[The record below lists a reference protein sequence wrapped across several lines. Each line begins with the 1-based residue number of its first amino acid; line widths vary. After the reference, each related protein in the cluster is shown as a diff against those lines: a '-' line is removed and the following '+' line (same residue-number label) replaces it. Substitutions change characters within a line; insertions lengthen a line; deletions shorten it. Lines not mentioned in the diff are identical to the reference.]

1 MKNFYLC
8 VTVAAGLCIGARA
21 DMPFR
26 TGEVFGQAVKVTEG
40 AAGSGR
46 CVNAAGDLLYVG
58 GKETLGVYGL
68 AGDPLHPKLLGEAK
82 DIASAR
88 QIALQGGMAY
98 VSARANGIWIVDCRN
113 PAKPFVAGHYPST
126 ANCTGIDVAGDVCF
140 VGGSKSGLEFIDM
153 SRPQNPQLIR
163 CVKKEPAESQSVAY
177 RDGLLFSGEWGGKC
191 VTIWDARDMKSL
203 KRLACCA
210 LESNGDGV
218 WVDGKWLYAS
228 TGFSKEDKVPGAK
241 AHPGQMGLEIYDVEN
256 PHAPKKVSRVDF
268 EYCKP
273 CTYDMWLV
281 RVAGGMAF
289 CTATG
294 GGLYAVDVSDK
305 SAPKVVDRWVPGNKH
320 QVMSV
325 AVGDGAVY
333 VTVANSGTWAI
344 AAKGARRVAAE
355 RGRPPANASLRMPRP
370 EAPKGFRRWLPSD
383 TSLSANVTGL
393 AVTGD
398 VCYAA
403 AGTAGLFVLELL
415 EDGIAERRRIPLAE
429 CMDVAIAGD
438 RLFVAA
444 GREGWIVFEM
454 ARTGELKE
462 IARVPS
468 VVARDV
474 YAYGDGKRWAA
485 FNTTVYDI
493 SDLAKPE
500 PLANMV
506 NQSRYN
512 KFLSP
517 DILGGR
523 WVAGNSALKCFSW
536 LELVAQERDPPVA
549 VAQERDPPVAV
560 AQERDPPVRKMEAY
574 ASRMGGMCAFGEK
587 AFLADNGGWAIVEPG
602 GQDVP
607 QIRQFPGK
615 KRVSGL
621 PRWNGG
627 KLVAVSGGDRTASIW
642 DFGDVE
648 NPRLVRWYAL
658 PCPTDAA
665 SFWRDTLV
673 IPARLQGVL
682 VGK

>member
-1 MKNFYLC
+1 MKKLYLC
-8 VTVAAGLCIGARA
+8 MTAAAGLCIGARA
-21 DMPFR
+21 DVPFH
-26 TGEVFGQAVKVTEG
+26 TGEVFGKAVKVAEG
-40 AAGSGR
+40 SAGSGR
-46 CVNAAGDLLYVG
+46 CVNVAGDLLYVG
-58 GKETLGVYGL
+58 GKETLGVYSL
-68 AGDPLHPKLLGEAK
+68 SGDPLRPKLLGEAK

-88 QIALQGGMAY
+88 QIALQDGMAY
-98 VSARANGIWIVDCRN
+98 VTARANGIWIVDCRN

-140 VGGSKSGLEFIDM
+140 VGGSKSGLEFIDV
-153 SRPQNPQLIR
+153 SRPQRPQLIQ
-163 CVKKEPAESQSVAY
+163 CVKKEPVESQSVAY

-228 TGFSKEDKVPGAK
+228 TGFSKADKSPGAK
-241 AHPGQMGLEIYDVEN
+241 AHPGQMGLEIYDVAN
-256 PHAPKKVSRVDF
+256 PCAPKKVSRVDF

-289 CTATG
+289 CTATA

-305 SAPKVVDRWVPGNKH
+305 SAPKVVDRWMPDNRH
-320 QVMSV
+320 QVTSV
-325 AVGDGAVY
+325 AAGDGAVY
-333 VTVANSGTWAI
+333 VTVVNAGTWAI
-344 AAKGARRVAAE
+344 AAKGAQRLAVV
-355 RGRPPANASLRMPRP
+355 RGQPPVNASFRTPRP
-370 EAPKGFRRWLPSD
+370 EAPKGFHRWLPSD

-403 AGTAGLFVLELL
+403 AGTAGLFELELS
-415 EDGIAERRRIPLAE
+415 DSGIAEKRRIPLAE
-429 CMDVAIAGD
+429 CMDVALAGD

-444 GREGWIVFEM
+444 GREGWIVFKR
-454 ARTGELKE
+454 AQAGELKE

-468 VVARDV
+468 AVARDV
-474 YAYGDGKRWAA
+474 YAYGDGTRWAA

-493 SDLAKPE
+493 SDLAKPK

-517 DILGGR
+517 DLIGGR
-523 WVAGNSALKCFSW
+523 ARSPSAPHQVWVAGNSALKFFSW
-536 LELVAQERDPPVA
+536 LDAVAASCDPPA
-549 VAQERDPPVAV
+549 KP
-560 AQERDPPVRKMEAY
+560 RKMEGY
-574 ASRMGGMCAFGEK
+574 VSRMGGMCAFGEK
-587 AFLADNGGWAIVEPG
+587 AFMADNGGWAIVEPG
-602 GQDVP
+602 GKDVP
-607 QIRQFPGK
+607 QIRPFPGK
-615 KRVSGL
+615 KRMVGL

-642 DFGDVE
+642 DFSDVE
-648 NPRLVRWYAL
+648 NPRLVRWFAL
-658 PCPTDAA
+658 PCATDAA

-682 VGK
+682 IGK

>member
-1 MKNFYLC
+1 MKKLC
-8 VTVAAGLCIGARA
+8 LCAATMLAAGICAGGSA
-21 DMPFR
+21 DVPFR
-26 TGEVFGQAVKVTEG
+26 TGEVFGKAVKVAEG
-40 AAGSGR
+40 AAGFGR
-46 CVNAAGDLLYVG
+46 CVNIEGDFLYVG
-58 GKETLGVYGL
+58 GKETLGVYSL
-68 AGDPLHPKLLGEAK
+68 SGDPLHPKLLGETK

-98 VSARANGIWIVDCRN
+98 VSARANGIWIVDCRS
-113 PAKPFVAGHYPST
+113 PAKPLVAGHYPST

-140 VGGSKSGLEFIDM
+140 VGGSKSGLEFIDV

-163 CVKKEPAESQSVAY
+163 CVKKEPVESQSVAY

-218 WVDGKWLYAS
+218 WMDGKWLYAS
-228 TGFSKEDKVPGAK
+228 TGFSKEDKAPGAK

-305 SAPKVVDRWVPGNKH
+305 SAPKVVDRWMPENKH

-370 EAPKGFRRWLPSD
+370 EAPKGFHRWLPSD
-383 TSLSANVTGL
+383 ASLSANVTGL

-403 AGTAGLFVLELL
+403 AGTAGLFVLELS
-415 EDGIAERRRIPLAE
+415 EDGIAEKRRIPLAE

-454 ARTGELKE
+454 ARELKE

-468 VVARDV
+468 AVARDV

-493 SDLAKPE
+493 LDLNNPK

-536 LELVAQERDPPVA
+536 LDAVAASCDPPVKL
-549 VAQERDPPVAV
+549 
-560 AQERDPPVRKMEAY
+560 RKMEGY
-574 ASRMGGMCAFGEK
+574 VSRMGGMCAFGEK

-615 KRVSGL
+615 KRVMGL

-627 KLVAVSGGDRTASIW
+627 KLVAVSGGDRTASTW
-642 DFGDVE
+642 DFSDVE

-673 IPARLQGVL
+673 IPARLHGVL

>member
-1 MKNFYLC
+1 MKRFALC
-8 VTVAAGLCIGARA
+8 ITVVAGLCVGARA
-21 DMPFR
+21 DVPFR
-26 TGEVFGQAVKVTEG
+26 TGEVFGKAVKVAEG
-40 AAGSGR
+40 AVGSGR
-46 CVNAAGDLLYVG
+46 CANIEGEFLYVG
-58 GKETLGVYGL
+58 GKDSLGVYSMS
-68 AGDPLHPKLLGEAK
+68 GDPLRPKLLGETR

-98 VSARANGIWIVDCRN
+98 ISARANGIWIVDCRD
-113 PAKPFVAGHYPST
+113 PARPFVAGHYPST

-140 VGGSKSGLEFIDM
+140 VGGSKSGLEFIDV
-153 SRPQNPQLIR
+153 SRPQRPQLIQ
-163 CVKKEPAESQSVAY
+163 CVKKEPVESQSVAY

-228 TGFSKEDKVPGAK
+228 TGFSKEDKMPGAK
-241 AHPGQMGLEIYDVEN
+241 AHPGQMGLEIYDVAN
-256 PHAPKKVSRVDF
+256 PRAPKKVSRVDF

-305 SAPKVVDRWVPGNKH
+305 SAPKVIDRWMPENKH
-320 QVMSV
+320 QVTSV
-325 AVGDGAVY
+325 AVGDGVVY
-333 VTVANSGTWAI
+333 VTVAGSGTWAI
-344 AAKGARRVAAE
+344 EAKGAKRIEVE
-355 RGRPPANASLRMPRP
+355 KGKPPANAHVRPPRP
-370 EAPKGFRRWLPSD
+370 EKPKGFHRWLPSD
-383 TSLSANVTGL
+383 KSLAANVTGL
-393 AVTGD
+393 AVKGN

-403 AGTAGLFVLELL
+403 AGTAGLFVLELS
-415 EDGIAERRRIPLAE
+415 EAGIKERTRIPLAE
-429 CMDVAIAGD
+429 CMDAAIAGA

-444 GREGWIVFEM
+444 GREGWIVYEM
-454 ARTGELKE
+454 EPSGGLKE

-468 VVARDV
+468 AVARDV
-474 YAYGDGKRWAA
+474 YAYGDGTRWAA

-493 SDLAKPE
+493 SDLAKPK

-517 DILGGR
+517 DLLGGQ
-523 WVAGNSALKCFSW
+523 WVAGNSALKYFSW
-536 LELVAQERDPPVA
+536 LELVAQERDAPTKP
-549 VAQERDPPVAV
+549 
-560 AQERDPPVRKMEAY
+560 RKMEGY
-574 ASRMGGMCAFGEK
+574 VSRMGGMCAFGEK

-602 GQDVP
+602 GEDMP
-607 QIRQFPGK
+607 QIRPFPGK
-615 KRVSGL
+615 KRVTGL

-627 KLVAVSGGDRTASIW
+627 TLVAVSGGDRTASIW
-642 DFGDVE
+642 DFSDVE
-648 NPRLVRWYAL
+648 NPRLVRWFAL
-658 PCPTDAA
+658 PCATDAA

-682 VGK
+682 VPITSS

>member
-1 MKNFYLC
+1 MKRFALFI
-8 VTVAAGLCIGARA
+8 TVVAGLCVRTRA
-21 DMPFR
+21 DVPFR
-26 TGEVFGQAVKVTEG
+26 TGEVFGKAVKVAEG

-46 CVNAAGDLLYVG
+46 CVNIEGELLYVG
-58 GKETLGVYGL
+58 GKETLGVYSL
-68 AGDPLHPKLLGEAK
+68 SGDPLHPKLLGEAK

-98 VSARANGIWIVDCRN
+98 VSARVNGIWIVDCRD
-113 PAKPFVAGHYPST
+113 PARPFVVGHYPST

-140 VGGSKSGLEFIDM
+140 VGGSKSGLEFIDV

-163 CVKKEPAESQSVAY
+163 CVKKEPVESQSVAY

-228 TGFSKEDKVPGAK
+228 TGFSKEDKKPGVK

-305 SAPKVVDRWVPGNKH
+305 SAPKVIDRWMPENKH
-320 QVMSV
+320 QVTSI

-344 AAKGARRVAAE
+344 AAKGARRVAME
-355 RGRPPANASLRMPRP
+355 RGKPPVNANFRTPRP
-370 EAPKGFRRWLPSD
+370 EAPKGFHRWLPSD
-383 TSLSANVTGL
+383 MSLSANVTGL

-403 AGTAGLFVLELL
+403 AGTAGLFVLELS
-415 EDGIAERRRIPLAE
+415 ENGIAEKRRIPLAE

-462 IARVPS
+462 VARVPS
-468 VVARDV
+468 AAARDV
-474 YAYGDGKRWAA
+474 YAYGDGTRWAA

-493 SDLAKPE
+493 SDLTKPK
-500 PLANMV
+500 PLANLV

-517 DILGGR
+517 DLLGGR
-523 WVAGNSALKCFSW
+523 ARTPCAPHRVWIAGNSALKYFSW
-536 LELVAQERDPPVA
+536 LELVAQQRDPPVK
-549 VAQERDPPVAV
+549 
-560 AQERDPPVRKMEAY
+560 VRKMEGY
-574 ASRMGGMCAFGEK
+574 VSKMGGMCAFGEK
-587 AFLADNGGWAIVEPG
+587 AFLSDNGGWAIVEPG

-607 QIRQFPGK
+607 QIRPFPGK

-642 DFGDVE
+642 DFSDIE
-648 NPRLVRWYAL
+648 NPRLVRWYTL

-682 VGK
+682 IGR

>member
-1 MKNFYLC
+1 MKRYFLC
-8 VTVAAGLCIGARA
+8 VVIVVAGMGAGGRA
-21 DMPFR
+21 DVPFR
-26 TGEVFGQAVKVTEG
+26 TGATFGKAVKVAEG

-46 CVNAAGDLLYVG
+46 CVNIEGDLLYVG
-58 GKETLGVYGL
+58 GRETLGVYSL
-68 AGDPLHPKLLGEAK
+68 SGDPLRPKLLGETK
-82 DIASAR
+82 DIAAAR

-98 VSARANGIWIVDCRN
+98 VAARANGIWVVDCRN

-140 VGGSKSGLEFIDM
+140 VGGSKSGLEFINV
-153 SRPQNPQLIR
+153 SRPQRPQLIR
-163 CVKKEPAESQSVAY
+163 CVKKEPVESQSVAY

-191 VTIWDARDMKSL
+191 VTIWDARDMTSL

-228 TGFSKEDKVPGAK
+228 TGFSKDDKMPGAK
-241 AHPGQMGLEIYDVEN
+241 AHPGQMGLEIYDVAN
-256 PHAPKKVSRVDF
+256 PRAPKKVSRVDF

-281 RVAGGMAF
+281 RVADGLAF

-305 SAPKVVDRWVPGNKH
+305 SAPKVVDRWMPENKH
-320 QVMSV
+320 SVTSV

-333 VTVANSGTWAI
+333 VTVMNSGTWAI
-344 AAKGARRVAAE
+344 AAKGAQRVAVE
-355 RGRPPANASLRMPRP
+355 RGQPPANASLRTPRP
-370 EAPKGFRRWLPSD
+370 EAPKGFHRWLPSD

-403 AGTAGLFVLELL
+403 AGTAGLFVLELS
-415 EDGIAERRRIPLAE
+415 ENGITEKQRIPLAE

-444 GREGWIVFEM
+444 GWEGWIVYEM
-454 ARTGELKE
+454 EPSGELKE

-468 VVARDV
+468 AVARDV
-474 YAYGDGKRWAA
+474 YAYGDGMRWAA

-493 SDLAKPE
+493 SDLAKPK
-500 PLANMV
+500 PLACLV

-517 DILGGR
+517 DLIGGK
-523 WVAGNSALKCFSW
+523 WVAGNSALKYFSW
-536 LELVAQERDPPVA
+536 LDVVAQPCDPP
-549 VAQERDPPVAV
+549 EGRDK
-560 AQERDPPVRKMEAY
+560 RDPPVRKMEGY
-574 ASRMGGMCAFGEK
+574 VSRMGGMCAFGEK
-587 AFLADNGGWAIVEPG
+587 AFLADNGGWALVEPG
-602 GQDVP
+602 GQDAP
-607 QIRQFPGK
+607 RLRPFPNK
-615 KRVSGL
+615 KRVMGL

-627 KLVAVSGGDRTASIW
+627 KLVALSGCDRTASIW
-642 DFGDVE
+642 EFGDPE
-648 NPRLVRWYAL
+648 NPRLVAWLAL
-658 PCPTDAA
+658 PCPVDAA

-682 VGK
+682 VPENVVYCRP